1 MMQKDPSVLFLPV
14 VVTVLLLAV
23 LGWLVWRFRAW
34 WREDAND
41 AGTEHEILAR
51 YRELHLRGELS
62 EEEYRSIK
70 RQMAARLGMTPDPSR
85 SIRPRMA
92 RPATAA
98 DSGHHSAA
106 TPTTDDELADDEQ
119 TDDEQG

>member
-1 MMQKDPSVLFLPV
+1 MKKDPSVLFLPV

-23 LGWLVWRFRAW
+23 LVWLVWKVRSW

-41 AGTEHEILAR
+41 AGTDHEILAR

-70 RQMAARLGMTPDPSR
+70 RQMAARMGMVPDLSR
-85 SIRPRMA
+85 STRPRMTG
-92 RPATAA
+92 PAAAA
-98 DSGHHSAA
+98 DSGKHSEA
-106 TPTTDDELADDEQ
+106 TPEAEDTSDED